1 MFSFISTIF
10 KEQHIDSLRDLYKTI
25 RRYGCILTQLESITN
40 SSVESVI
47 TILHNNIIYQVTLID
62 GDVTDLYDFTNRI
75 EYKEI

>member
-10 KEQHIDSLRDLYKTI
+10 KEQYIDSLRDLYKTI

-40 SSVESVI
+40 DSVESVI

-62 GDVTDLYDFTNRI
+62 GDVTDLYDLTNRI
-75 EYKEI
+75 EYKNT

>member
-10 KEQHIDSLRDLYKTI
+10 KEQYIDSLRDLYKTI

-40 SSVESVI
+40 DSVESVI

-62 GDVTDLYDFTNRI
+62 GDVTDLYDLTNRI